1 MKQSVEL
8 LRELMACRP
17 VTRDVERV
25 NQAVDIM
32 ATYLAGEGI
41 HTVIETLGDRK
52 ILYAATTPGKTPPV
66 LLNAHLDVV
75 PAEKELFELREEDGW
90 LYGRGTQDCIGNSVV
105 AAQTLIRVK
114 DELDLGVIF
123 STDEEIGGE
132 TTAAMVERG
141 YTATNMILVMDGAN
155 YAITIAQKGV
165 LTVVL
170 RATGTACHGAEPWR
184 GENAIDKLIDG
195 YVRIRELFPPV
206 TPPDEWQNTMIAA
219 KIQAG
224 TVSNRVPDSA
234 EMTLNIRYIE
244 QGSDKQILSQ
254 LRDAS
259 GLEVTRSEQCP
270 PVVFSEDTPAFTRL
284 ARCMDACLS
293 KKTAIVRM
301 NGATDAR
308 HFVSVGVPIGI
319 IGIPGGNPHA
329 TNERITCGGMAEYED
344 MLVTFL
350 KESAGI

>member
-1 MKQSVEL
+1 MKPSVEL

-17 VTRDVERV
+17 ITRDVERV
-25 NQAVDIM
+25 NEAVDVM
-32 ATYLAGEGI
+32 AEYLAGEGI
-41 HTVIETLGDRK
+41 HMVVEMLGERK
-52 ILYAATTPGKTPPV
+52 ILYSSTCPGRTPSV

-75 PAEKELFELREEDGW
+75 PAEDDLFELREEDGW

-105 AAQTLIRVK
+105 AAQTLVRVNG
-114 DELDLGVIF
+114 ELDLGVVF

-132 TTAAMVERG
+132 TTATMVEKG
-141 YTATNMILVMDGAN
+141 YTAEDMILALDGAN

-170 RATGTACHGAEPWR
+170 RALGTACHGAEPWR
-184 GENAIDKLIDG
+184 GDNAIDKLIDG
-195 YVRIRELFPPV
+195 YVKIRGLFPSV

-219 KIQAG
+219 KIEAG
-224 TVSNRVPDSA
+224 TVSNRVPDIA

-244 QGSDKQILSQ
+244 AGGDDVILQQ
-254 LRDAS
+254 LHEVS
-259 GLEVTRSEQCP
+259 GLEVIRREQCP

-284 ARCMDACLS
+284 AQCMDACLS
-293 KKTAIVRM
+293 KRTAIVRM

-308 HFVSVGVPIGI
+308 HFVTAGVPIGI

-329 TNERITCGGMAEYED
+329 TNERITCNGMNEYED

-350 KESAGI
+350 KG